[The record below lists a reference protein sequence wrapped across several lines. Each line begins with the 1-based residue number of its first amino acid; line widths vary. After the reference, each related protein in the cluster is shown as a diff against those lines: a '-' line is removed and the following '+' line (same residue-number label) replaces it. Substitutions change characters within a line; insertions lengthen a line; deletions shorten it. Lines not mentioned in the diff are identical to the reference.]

1 VATSGRTLTL
11 GGTAYPLVLPSIR
24 DPRLHVAAVIISI
37 HVLGQLGLNF
47 QVSIPQILAA
57 ILAAAILE
65 VVITFAQSRAFVW
78 PASAMLTGS
87 GVALILRVVGTSAD
101 DPWSFNDWHVFA
113 GVAAFSLLTKYL
125 IRYRGNHIFN
135 PSNIGLVV
143 AFLLLGVTRVEPL
156 DFWWAPLNAW
166 MLAAYVI
173 IIGGGLLITRRLH
186 LLELAGVY
194 WIGLAVGLGLLA
206 LSGHCMVARWS
217 FAPVCGFDYW
227 RVIVA
232 SPEVMIFLF
241 FMITDPKTVP
251 TGRVGRI
258 MFGLLVAVASVL
270 LMAPQVDEWGTKVG
284 LLASLVVVCAARPL
298 LDRFLPEPRSAADE
312 PRGFARRV
320 LTGDP
325 ARGAV
330 HAAGRLAVAGIGVI
344 VLAAGIVAAG
354 TPARGAGV
362 PVNTAEILDGVPHQ
376 VDPSTF
382 PPISVEPD
390 VADWN
395 HEMTGEG
402 ALQLALTLAE
412 NLEVERQA
420 LLRGDAD
427 ILAAV
432 NHGDRLEEME
442 ARVATASDG
451 SVTVE
456 RYEFD
461 SMNLVL
467 LEPFGVQ
474 DGLSLGVESTGTV
487 TTETYDEDGNL
498 VESDEAPFDLTFAMR
513 RATGDRWLT
522 VGVLPAD

>member
-1 VATSGRTLTL
+1 
-11 GGTAYPLVLPSIR
+11 
-24 DPRLHVAAVIISI
+24 
-37 HVLGQLGLNF
+37 
-47 QVSIPQILAA
+47 
-57 ILAAAILE
+57 
-65 VVITFAQSRAFVW
+65 
-78 PASAMLTGS
+78 
-87 GVALILRVVGTSAD
+87 
-101 DPWSFNDWHVFA
+101 
-113 GVAAFSLLTKYL
+113 
-125 IRYRGNHIFN
+125 
-135 PSNIGLVV
+135 
-143 AFLLLGVTRVEPL
+143 
-156 DFWWAPLNAW
+156 
-166 MLAAYVI
+166 
-173 IIGGGLLITRRLH
+173 
-186 LLELAGVY
+186 
-194 WIGLAVGLGLLA
+194 
-206 LSGHCMVARWS
+206 
-217 FAPVCGFDYW
+217 
-227 RVIVA
+227 
-232 SPEVMIFLF
+232 
-241 FMITDPKTVP
+241 
-251 TGRVGRI
+251 VGRI
-258 MFGLLVAVASVL
+258 VFGLLVAVASVL

-298 LDRFLPEPRSAADE
+298 LDRFLPEPRSVADE